1 MRINAKDEKK
11 FNATLF
17 ALRSARQSIKT
28 SKQHLTALSMGNEPD
43 EQEDTTD
50 KIDPTRFLN
59 SKEIHKWNQL
69 PQSQKRRYIEDGIK
83 ASKRSSKL
91 RTGIANEQS
100 AFLEEVEKN
109 TASMYATDLQHV
121 EETAMLGMDES
132 PIYNPQRHLKNR
144 LIRNRKR
151 NSNLPYNGS
160 NTIARENIASERS
173 VRPNNS
179 YQNSTDGQIHTQ
191 SKSGMSNNTITENIS
206 TNSTMATGSQAMT
219 SAASTGMAT
228 TGGAGIIINAGKKA
242 ADKFKSY
249 MQENAM
255 AGEQAV
261 RNVESRMMDI
271 KNDNHEMDTLPTSI
285 KYIGATVGAALMSIV
300 AVVMQ
305 AVISVVS
312 MLVSIMLAVLIPIIA
327 VITIITAIVSI
338 IASLISNPVVAG
350 SGQRIVQ
357 IALQEEGNTSG
368 AKYWNYVM
376 GGGFSN
382 GDATPWCACFV
393 SWCANEAGLIE
404 DGIVP
409 KSASVATYRRFYTE
423 KGRFHAPTDY
433 VPQAGD
439 FIVFGSDEHIGI
451 VQYVENGRVVT
462 IEGNTSDAVHSRS
475 YSIGSSYIT
484 GYCSPEYPAGTTV
497 EIPAGMGTY
506 HTYMGWRTITSPTSL
521 QYQLREKSGEHYDSE
536 GFAIIDGRYVIAC
549 TTLYGQVGDYID
561 FQRENGD
568 VIHAV
573 IGDIKNQN
581 DAGCNQ
587 YGHANGQCV
596 VEFVVNQSTWY
607 PVHANPGTAGCH
619 PEWNSR
625 IVKAVNTGYNYL
637 QH

>member
-1 MRINAKDEKK
+1 MRINAKEE
-11 FNATLF
+11 ATSL
-17 ALRSARQSIKT
+17 ALRSAQASIKT
-28 SKQHLTALSMGNEPD
+28 SKQYLTALSMGNEPD
-43 EQEDTTD
+43 EQEDATD

-83 ASKRSSKL
+83 AAKKESKL
-91 RTGIANEQS
+91 RTGIANEQ
-100 AFLEEVEKN
+100 ADFLEEIEKN
-109 TASMYATDLQHV
+109 TASMYATDLHHI
-121 EETAMLGMDES
+121 EETAMLGAYENS
-132 PIYNPQRHLKNR
+132 IYNPQKNFKNR
-144 LIRNRKR
+144 LVRNRKR
-151 NSNLPYNGS
+151 NSNSLYNGRDTVVS
-160 NTIARENIASERS
+160 EQNLKQNESYHNWDKGQTNT
-173 VRPNNS
+173 
-179 YQNSTDGQIHTQ
+179 QM
-191 SKSGMSNNTITENIS
+191 KSGMSSNSVTETASKSSI
-206 TNSTMATGSQAMT
+206 MATSSQTMT

-228 TGGAGIIINAGKKA
+228 TSGAGIVVNAGKKA

-255 AGEQAV
+255 ASEQAV
-261 RNVESRMMDI
+261 RNAESRMMDI
-271 KNDNHEMDTLPTSI
+271 KNDNHKMDTLPTSI

-312 MLVSIMLAVLIPIIA
+312 MLVSILIAVLIPIIA
-327 VITIITAIVSI
+327 IITIITAIVSI
-338 IASLISNPVVAG
+338 IASLISNPMVAG

-423 KGRFHAPTDY
+423 KGRFHSSTDY
-433 VPQAGD
+433 IPQAGD

-607 PVHANPGTAGCH
+607 PAHANPGTAGCH